1 MLCYNVSCLAPTVG
15 VASTTFSTALQFFA
29 AATCLLKD
37 DSPPDANVCDCEEFD
52 FIIVGGG
59 TAGCVVANRLSENEK
74 WKILLIEAGGK
85 PPIESKIPNQDSTMF
100 QTEYDWRYR
109 TTYNGETNNANKNNY
124 INWPRGK
131 QLGGSSNIN
140 AMLYVRGNRNDFQR
154 WYDAGNKEWH
164 PDIVFEYYKK
174 IESLQN
180 RELLDN
186 PETRQNYGSNG
197 PVVINRFNST
207 YRSLTDRILRSWDE
221 LNIKNVFDL
230 NTANVMGSGVS
241 TVTAYNGFRASSD
254 RMYLNPVQDRPN
266 LKVLKNTLCTRVLI
280 NSETKVAYGVEVDQ
294 NGNKKKFLASR
305 EVIISAGTINT
316 PQLLV
321 LSGVGEKEYLQS
333 LNIKP
338 IVDLP
343 AVGENLQD
351 HCTIPVTIF
360 GDGPRE
366 KSDAE
371 KNFDAITYLYN
382 GTGELAQSRLLD
394 ALAFYSLDD
403 NATYPDFQN
412 HILIFRQN
420 SSALK
425 RSLSNVFNYQDSIVN
440 YSVELN
446 KNHTLYFFIFNLLHP
461 LSRGSIKV
469 ISKDPKDH
477 PLIYA
482 NYFHD
487 RRDLISAVAGIKKLT
502 QILHTKSFKP
512 FNAFLGRM
520 NWPACNEFE
529 IDSNDYWECVCINM
543 VYTVYHPVGTA
554 NMGPDPATSVVDG
567 RLRVHKMKN
576 LRVID
581 ASVMPT
587 LTSGNT
593 QAPTYMVAERA
604 SDLVKEDHGMKINS

>member
-1 MLCYNVSCLAPTVG
+1 MSIT
-15 VASTTFSTALQFFA
+15 
-29 AATCLLKD
+29 
-37 DSPPDANVCDCEEFD
+37 
-52 FIIVGGG
+52 
-59 TAGCVVANRLSENEK
+59 
-74 WKILLIEAGGK
+74 
-85 PPIESKIPNQDSTMF
+85 
-100 QTEYDWRYR
+100 
-109 TTYNGETNNANKNNY
+109 
-124 INWPRGK
+124 
-131 QLGGSSNIN
+131 
-140 AMLYVRGNRNDFQR
+140 
-154 WYDAGNKEWH
+154 
-164 PDIVFEYYKK
+164 KK

-446 KNHTLYFFIFNLLHP
+446 KNHTLYFFI
-461 LSRGSIKV
+461 
-469 ISKDPKDH
+469 
-477 PLIYA
+477 
-482 NYFHD
+482 
-487 RRDLISAVAGIKKLT
+487 LISYIHFREEVLRLFRKIPKT
-502 QILHTKSFKP
+502 ILLFTPITS
-512 FNAFLGRM
+512 M
-520 NWPACNEFE
+520 IEE
-529 IDSNDYWECVCINM
+529 I
-543 VYTVYHPVGTA
+543 
-554 NMGPDPATSVVDG
+554 
-567 RLRVHKMKN
+567 
-576 LRVID
+576 
-581 ASVMPT
+581 
-587 LTSGNT
+587 
-593 QAPTYMVAERA
+593 
-604 SDLVKEDHGMKINS
+604 